1 MFFSL
6 IWDFA
11 AIYGYT
17 PDGLDPVTNKGFITG
32 MSCAVFLFIG
42 AFLLS
47 KEKPEEQTKGM
58 DPVVH
63 GNILKITA
71 IFITYLTGFLEVH
84 QQSVSYI
91 TEQTSVIS
99 MSCFYHVTFTS
110 ILGIILLWRYNTANN
125 IISFVLLSINF
136 MYFSVIFSITPY
148 REMMERSQGLHE
160 VYAGYIVH
168 FLALAA
174 LILHSVLTVRTGI
187 RTRNFIVSAK
197 SALLW
202 VFGVFTI
209 LILSNEAIL
218 NTMMVKLHDF
228 LRIDEPYIVE
238 DVFDYI
244 HEQVIKVA
252 LPILWGVIAFV
263 FLNIGIRKQLKQ
275 LRVMALVLLAVTLL
289 KLFAYDINDVSKA
302 GKIIAF
308 IILGVVLLVMSFMY
322 QKIKTILT
330 DEVKPE
336 DTTSTTPNITDEVK
350 TD

>member
-1 MFFSL
+1 
-6 IWDFA
+6 
-11 AIYGYT
+11 
-17 PDGLDPVTNKGFITG
+17 
-32 MSCAVFLFIG
+32 
-42 AFLLS
+42 
-47 KEKPEEQTKGM
+47 
-58 DPVVH
+58 
-63 GNILKITA
+63 
-71 IFITYLTGFLEVH
+71 
-84 QQSVSYI
+84 
-91 TEQTSVIS
+91 
-99 MSCFYHVTFTS
+99 
-110 ILGIILLWRYNTANN
+110 
-125 IISFVLLSINF
+125 
-136 MYFSVIFSITPY
+136 
-148 REMMERSQGLHE
+148 
-160 VYAGYIVH
+160 
-168 FLALAA
+168 
-174 LILHSVLTVRTGI
+174 
-187 RTRNFIVSAK
+187 
-197 SALLW
+197 
-202 VFGVFTI
+202 
-209 LILSNEAIL
+209 
-218 NTMMVKLHDF
+218 MMVKLHDF